1 MITKKAYLY
10 FAKSETEKPIVYH
23 LVKDY
28 DLRINIFRAKVTP
41 EEEGYL
47 SLEIT
52 GSEEKIEDA
61 FGYLKSLG
69 VEINV
74 GNKGIFWDE
83 GRCTHCGN
91 CLTHCPT
98 HALEFVHFATR
109 EVGFNEERCVE
120 CLACI
125 DNCPHGACSSRF

>member
-1 MITKKAYLY
+1 MMTKKAYLY

-41 EEEGYL
+41 QEEGYL

-52 GSEEKIEDA
+52 GAEEKIDA
-61 FGYLKSLG
+61 AFDYLRSLG

-74 GNKGIFWDE
+74 GNKGVFWDKD
-83 GRCTHCGN
+83 RCTHCGN
-91 CLTHCPT
+91 CLVHCPT
-98 HALEFVHFATR
+98 RALDLVDPGTR
-109 EVGFNEERCVE
+109 EVGFDEDRCVE

-125 DNCPHGACSSRF
+125 SNCPHDACSSRF